1 MVVDAQ
7 SDGRH
12 APVGTNPIPNIKPD
26 ENEEAKKKKR
36 IAEVDTDGCLREIAV

>member
-12 APVGTNPIPNIKPD
+12 APVGTNPNPNPNIKPV
-26 ENEEAKKKKR
+26 ENEEAKKR